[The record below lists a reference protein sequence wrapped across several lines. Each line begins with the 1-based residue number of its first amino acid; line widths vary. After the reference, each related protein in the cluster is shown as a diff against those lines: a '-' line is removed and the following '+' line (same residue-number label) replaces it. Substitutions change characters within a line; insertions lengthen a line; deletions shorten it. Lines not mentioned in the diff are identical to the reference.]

1 MAPRPLLFATLE
13 GYALEG
19 GYDRALEPA
28 TCYRATIALGRHA
41 GPGNALE
48 LWRDYERVL
57 DLAKGLGLDG
67 VRLSAEWARIEPR
80 QGFVDELALAR
91 YAEVVAHANAIGLK
105 VTLALVDTA
114 WPSWLGLEAWLLPW
128 VVPHVLEHARRM
140 VTHFDADM
148 AGMVVFADGARLAE
162 GGYLEGTLPPWRRAQ
177 REDAHFARTQIES
190 IVTQLEMDPLV
201 GPRLVR
207 SSRTVELTNAAL
219 FDIDAMGD
227 VDELYVRS
235 LVRGVGPTAAR
246 AGLLSKHEGAW
257 RVSAPAEIL
266 ELLKG
271 NTP

>member
-1 MAPRPLLFATLE
+1 MTPRPLLFATLE

-19 GYDRALEPA
+19 GYDRAFEPA

-57 DLAKGLGLDG
+57 DLAKELGLDG

-80 QGFVDELALAR
+80 QGYVDGGALAR

-105 VTLALVDTA
+105 VTLALIDAA

-128 VVPHVLEHARRM
+128 VVPRVLEHARRM
-140 VTHFDADM
+140 ATYFDADI
-148 AGMVVFADGARLAE
+148 AGMVVFADGSRLAE
-162 GGYLEGTLPPWRRAQ
+162 GGYLDGALPPWRRAQ
-177 REDAHFARTQIES
+177 REDAQHARAQIES
-190 IVTQLEMDPLV
+190 IVTQLGADALV

-207 SSRTVELTNAAL
+207 SSRTVELTSSAF

-227 VDELYVRS
+227 CDELYIRS
-235 LVRGVGPTAAR
+235 LVRGAGPTAAR
-246 AGLLSKHEGAW
+246 AGLLAKHEGNW
-257 RVSAPAEIL
+257 RVSAPVEIL
-266 ELLKG
+266 EVLKG
-271 NTP
+271 NGH